1 MLIVLR
7 FIITD
12 IHIYNNYS
20 CSGLII
26 IISLCQV
33 NEEIGEMESN
43 IDRLK
48 QAILD
53 KQAPMKVAQTRSDY
67 RTERPN
73 IELCRDPVQY
83 RLISEVSE
91 IETNVARLQE
101 LLLNAEKSLKGLI
114 RNELSLKE
122 DIEVKKKSLYLDRD
136 VCVELRKQINH
147 KQR

>member
-1 MLIVLR
+1 
-7 FIITD
+7 
-12 IHIYNNYS
+12 
-20 CSGLII
+20 
-26 IISLCQV
+26 
-33 NEEIGEMESN
+33 MESN

-101 LLLNAEKSLKGLI
+101 LLLNAEK
-114 RNELSLKE
+114 
-122 DIEVKKKSLYLDRD
+122 
-136 VCVELRKQINH
+136 
-147 KQR
+147 